1 MKKKILVIG
10 DSCRDVHVYCS
21 CDRMSPDKP
30 VPVLKI
36 LDQNDNPGMAKNVY
50 RNIKSLEDSCDIVTN
65 SNWANITKT
74 RYIHKSTNHM
84 FFRLDSAENIK
95 RFNIAKMDYNY
106 DHVVISDYNKGFLTE
121 EDILTISS
129 NHNSVFLDSKRIL
142 GDWATKVRFVK
153 INNFEYDRSKHCVP
167 AILKDKII
175 KTAAEDGCYYLGKNY
190 PVAQQEVIDVS
201 GAGDSF
207 LAGLVVEF
215 SKSDDMEKAIIFANE
230 CASRVV
236 GQKGVGII

>member
-36 LDQNDNPGMAKNVY
+36 IDQNDNPGMAKNVY
-50 RNIKSLEDSCDIVTN
+50 RNIKSIENSCDIITN

-84 FFRLDSAENIK
+84 FFRLDSDETMK
-95 RFNIAKMDYNY
+95 RFDINKMNY
-106 DHVVISDYNKGFLTE
+106 DYDHIVISDYGKGFLTE
-121 EDILTISS
+121 EDILQISL
-129 NHNSVFLDSKRIL
+129 NHSSVFLDSKRRL
-142 GDWATKVRFVK
+142 GKWAKNVKFIK
-153 INNFEYDRSKHCVP
+153 INNFEYERSRDF
-167 AILKDKII
+167 ITDDLQEKII
-175 KTAAEDGCYYLGKNY
+175 QTAGCDGCYYKGKNF

-207 LAGLVVEF
+207 LAGLVVEY
-215 SKSDDMEKAIIFANE
+215 SKSKDIEKAIVFANE
-230 CASRVV
+230 CASKVV
-236 GQKGVGII
+236 SQKGVGVI